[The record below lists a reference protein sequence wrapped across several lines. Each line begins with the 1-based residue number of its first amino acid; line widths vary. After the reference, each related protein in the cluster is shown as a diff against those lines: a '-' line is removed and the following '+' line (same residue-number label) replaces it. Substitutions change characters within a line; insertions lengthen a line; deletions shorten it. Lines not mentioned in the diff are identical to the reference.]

1 MQLIGFKNRID
12 SLVLIIYTMTQKPIF
27 LLFFLFYVTNLVG
40 QVNSTVYKQLE
51 AGFEAHNQANYTA
64 AISYYTEAIRLR
76 PTFADAYYNRGIS
89 FFKQK
94 EYKKAII
101 DFNETLYWSPAD
113 AMAYFW
119 RAETYYA
126 LKNYEQ
132 AEKNYVLAEQYKIP
146 TPELFLGKRT
156 EIYDKQKN
164 YIAAEAGYLKLLSVK
179 GSDKAAIY
187 YRLAQIKRETAES
200 DKALSYINQCLSLR
214 LKDAPTLLL
223 RANIYLDL
231 LDYKKAKEDLSDA
244 ISLKPSDGEL
254 YYFRGLASIQMNEK
268 ENACKDWK
276 KGASLKNMACSAYL
290 RQYCR

>member
-12 SLVLIIYTMTQKPIF
+12 SLILIIYTMTQKPIF

-40 QVNSTVYKQLE
+40 QVNSMVYKQLE
-51 AGFEAHNQANYTA
+51 AGFAAHNQANYTA

-179 GSDKAAIY
+179 GADKAAIY

-200 DKALSYINQCLSLR
+200 DKALLYINQCLSLR